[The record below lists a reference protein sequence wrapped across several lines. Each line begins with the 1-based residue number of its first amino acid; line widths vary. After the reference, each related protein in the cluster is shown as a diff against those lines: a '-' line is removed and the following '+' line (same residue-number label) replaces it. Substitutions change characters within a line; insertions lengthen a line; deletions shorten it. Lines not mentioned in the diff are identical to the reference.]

1 MTSPLTPFGFF
12 LTHYSSPTGAWWW
25 GKGRFCWRILR
36 GGSHGFR
43 GNEGGKNIERELL
56 TANSDPRQGIE
67 ENCNTTQT
75 KRFSDFLLPTPR
87 R

>member
-1 MTSPLTPFGFF
+1 MFEGHRHSLFIAHG
-12 LTHYSSPTGAWWW
+12 SMVVGE
-25 GKGRFCWRILR
+25 RDILSEDFE

-43 GNEGGKNIERELL
+43 GNEGGKNIERGLL
-56 TANSDPRQGIE
+56 TANSDPKQGIE
-67 ENCNTTQT
+67 ENCNTTQP